1 MEQNT
6 MEYPRIKSV
15 KQRTFK
21 YPHIFLVVIS
31 IALISGLCVGCS
43 RPPEN
48 TEQEGLNGPVILIL
62 TRLDANESGLSVHIF
77 DVDQH
82 QLYLEPGTYYGEAL
96 HPDESITVVSDLIV
110 PTGEGDQTRVDVSSL
125 ETYALNGDEA
135 AQQLAT
141 IAGFLVAVDNVRL
154 AYLEIVSAGFAVPL
168 FDTAV
173 ETSWEDVARL
183 EEALNGL
190 GDEPEVIK
198 AVQAFINRGTDSAYQ
213 TGKNGLARVV
223 AGPLDILKDIASFFG
238 ICSDEDEIAREDMI
252 KTLQTEMEYYESTEI
267 LEIINEFYPE
277 VNTLDEF
284 VQNLKDDKVENSR
297 IIRQQL
303 FQRTPYNGL
312 YQTLNPDANRPDGE
326 TIHRVGAEALTRG
339 SELYVN
345 IVKDILSTAFPGMD
359 QGFEYADK
367 VNEFAEFVR
376 DFYNDPTSALVDAV
390 KGQIEDAVKNQI
402 KEQFMDLFPEIEED
416 QADEIAGHIMD
427 QINEIQEAQEEL
439 AEELQEEQEEQEEEM
454 DEQASE
460 PIILPPDTT
469 LGTETFVDGDVTY
482 TFFEGHGS
490 YCNEV
495 EGTYIYRWS
504 LDLLQ
509 EVEAKQVLGTVKFHD
524 CPGGGRVLYR
534 VEGFVNEDGTFTL
547 SGTKRDGGGDLY
559 SKAPA
564 ATQFTFDPTT
574 GVISPNYAP

>member
-1 MEQNT
+1 MIEF
-6 MEYPRIKSV
+6 PRLKPA
-15 KQRTFK
+15 KQCTFK
-21 YPHIFLVVIS
+21 YSHIVLV
-31 IALISGLCVGCS
+31 LISAGLICGLCVGCF
-43 RPPEN
+43 RFPGV
-48 TEQEGLNGPVILIL
+48 TDREGLSGPIILIL
-62 TRLDANESGLSVHIF
+62 TRLDANKSGLSAHIF

-82 QLYLEPGTYYGEAL
+82 QLFLEPGTYYGEAL
-96 HPDESITVVSDLIV
+96 HPDESVTALPEFIV
-110 PTGEGDQTRVDVSSL
+110 ETSEDNQTLVDVSGLSAYPL
-125 ETYALNGDEA
+125 KESGASG
-135 AQQLAT
+135 QLAT
-141 IAGFLVAVDNVRL
+141 IASFLIAVDKVRL
-154 AYLEIVSAGFAVPL
+154 TYLEIVSAGFTVPL

-183 EEALNGL
+183 EETLDSL
-190 GDEPEVIK
+190 GDETEVIK
-198 AVQAFINRGTDSAYQ
+198 AVQAFINRGTTSAYQ
-213 TGKNGLARVV
+213 SGKEGLASIV
-223 AGPLDILKDIASFFG
+223 AGPLDILKGIASFFG

-252 KTLQTEMEYYESTEI
+252 KTLQMEMEYYESTEI

-297 IIRQQL
+297 FIRQQL
-303 FQRTPYNGL
+303 FQRTPYHGL
-312 YQTLNPDANRPDGE
+312 YQTLNPDANRADGE

-345 IVKDILSTAFPGMD
+345 IVKEILNTVFPGMD

-367 VNEFAEFVR
+367 INDFAEFVR
-376 DFYNDPTSALVDAV
+376 NFYNDPTSALVYTV
-390 KGQIEDAVKNQI
+390 KGQIEEEIKNQI
-402 KEQFMDLFPEIEED
+402 KEQFMDLFPDVDED

-439 AEELQEEQEEQEEEM
+439 AEALQEEQEEQEEEM

-460 PIILPPDTT
+460 PIILPPDST
-469 LGTETFVDGDVTY
+469 LETETFIDGDVTY

-490 YCNEV
+490 YCDEA

-504 LDLLQ
+504 IDLMQ

-524 CPGGGRVLYR
+524 CPGGGRILYR
-534 VEGFVNEDGTFTL
+534 VEGFVNEDGTFSL
-547 SGTKRDGGGDLY
+547 SGTKKDGGGALY
-559 SKAPA
+559 SNAPGT
-564 ATQFTFDPTT
+564 TQFNFNPTT